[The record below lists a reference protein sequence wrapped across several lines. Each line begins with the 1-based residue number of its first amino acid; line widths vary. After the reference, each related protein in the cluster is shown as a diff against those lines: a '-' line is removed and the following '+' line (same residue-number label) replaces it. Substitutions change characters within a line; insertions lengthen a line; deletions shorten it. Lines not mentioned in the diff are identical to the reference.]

1 MREGYLFREREE
13 RQREWIQQN
22 TDISDIKETGFTI

>member
-22 TDISDIKETGFTI
+22 TDI